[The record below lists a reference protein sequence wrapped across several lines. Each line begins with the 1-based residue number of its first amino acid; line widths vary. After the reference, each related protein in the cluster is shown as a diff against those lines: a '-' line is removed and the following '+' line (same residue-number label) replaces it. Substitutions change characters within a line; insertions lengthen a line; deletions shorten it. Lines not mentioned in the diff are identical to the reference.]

1 MRIINIEIKNFLSIE
16 NINTSLDRPG
26 LNLVLGEN
34 KDNPAFSNNGSGK
47 SSFFE
52 AIIWGLFG
60 EIVRDVSIDDIVRK
74 GQKELYVGLVVDPE
88 NGEAPVVVSRYRS
101 DKKTHFY
108 VREMEGDN
116 SELFPAA
123 SVKEKQKLLD
133 AWLGIDYNTF
143 INSVYFGKG
152 LTKFFMTSNDNDRKD
167 VLESI
172 LQLIS
177 FDKPFEKAKDALKL
191 LLIEEDRING
201 EIAYYKKWAV
211 ERENQL
217 SKSISEKDRLVKQ
230 NPEMDAAVEKITK
243 IINKVGLLKLDIDK
257 ADVGVTRLV
266 NEESSILEEIEA
278 VFKKS
283 SEEIIE
289 DYNKNINSLNSLEK
303 EEKDKINLDFKDQE
317 VNCLSEYNEVNR
329 LYKEALQKND
339 FYRDALVVSRS
350 DLNRLNEELRKVKSN
365 TAGTT
370 CPTCFSLVSEDHIAS
385 VVAELEGK
393 IQKKETEVNGLIE
406 TSSNITST
414 TINPLFEMLSSLEK
428 DKEELIKQ
436 KNASLLE
443 LSQKYSKR
451 RNALLEKKSNDEKQ
465 LLKEKAAR
473 VKELSSVLSTQ
484 LAELRSIIYEKNL
497 EIKDLEYNRVVL
509 KNSVENH
516 AKALKTINE
525 TIENDARLKQESLE
539 KAKNFQSLL
548 EKLKAEKPLLE
559 FAVDA
564 FSPKGIRSLIFEN
577 ALPYITERANYYS
590 MYLTG
595 GTVKIDISPT
605 TTTKTT
611 KETKEKLSVSA
622 RNALGSEI
630 YSGNSDGERRR
641 IDVCILLALQDLI
654 GTRSTKIWNL
664 AIYDEIADA
673 LDATGIQNLID
684 LFRSIA
690 SEKSVYII
698 SHSTDMKQYF
708 DECLLFIKEGG
719 VSRLS
724 YGS

>member
-1 MRIINIEIKNFLSIE
+1 MRITNIEIKNFLSID

-47 SSFFE
+47 SAFFE

-201 EIAYYKKWAV
+201 EISYYEKWAN
-211 ERENQL
+211 ENDRQL
-217 SKSISEKDRLVKQ
+217 NLIL
-230 NPEMDAAVEKITK
+230 VEKERLKEQDEKATEATVEITK
-243 IINKVGLLKLDIDK
+243 IINKIGSYKMDVDVLEDYIGSLQRKQEKALDILKSEIKVKAGFILQEYNDTLNEINVAFAADK
-257 ADVGVTRLV
+257 
-266 NEESSILEEIEA
+266 SILQKSYDEQKQQILIEEAEA
-278 VFKKS
+278 NKVREEAKEKFRFYSDALAVSRAEVHRNKNEILKVRENRADTKCPKCYNLI
-283 SEEIIE
+283 SEEHLSNVVAGFERALVEAEGQVEALVASCKHVTDNLLTPISEAITE
-289 DYNKNINSLNSLEK
+289 LVDEK
-303 EEKDKINLDFKDQE
+303 ERLFLAFNKSFSDLKDAAEEKKLKALEVKNKAEKDLLVEKNLRE
-317 VNCLSEYNEVNR
+317 
-329 LYKEALQKND
+329 KE
-339 FYRDALVVSRS
+339 
-350 DLNRLNEELRKVKSN
+350 
-365 TAGTT
+365 
-370 CPTCFSLVSEDHIAS
+370 LVSEIR
-385 VVAELEGK
+385 AEIDSNLEAK
-393 IQKKETEVNGLIE
+393 TNKL
-406 TSSNITST
+406 
-414 TINPLFEMLSSLEK
+414 
-428 DKEELIKQ
+428 
-436 KNASLLE
+436 
-443 LSQKYSKR
+443 
-451 RNALLEKKSNDEKQ
+451 
-465 LLKEKAAR
+465 
-473 VKELSSVLSTQ
+473 
-484 LAELRSIIYEKNL
+484 L
-497 EIKDLEYNRVVL
+497 EIKDLERRHSELQAFTV
-509 KNSVENH
+509 NH
-516 AKALKTINE
+516 YKQITGLDTRIADQKKLKTDNV
-525 TIENDARLKQESLE
+525 
-539 KAKNFQSLL
+539 AKTTEFVSLL
-548 EKLKAEKPLLE
+548 KKIQKEKPLLE

-590 MYLTG
+590 TYLTG

-611 KETKEKLSVSA
+611 GETKEKLSVSA
-622 RNALGSEI
+622 KNALGSEI
-630 YSGNSDGERRR
+630 YSGNSSGECKR

-654 GTRSTKIWNL
+654 STRSTKVWNL
-664 AIYDEIADA
+664 MIMDEIMDS
-673 LDATGIQNLID
+673 LDTTGIQNLID
-684 LFRSIA
+684 LF
-690 SEKSVYII
+690 KSTIGQKAVYLI
-698 SHSTDMKQYF
+698 SHNSDIKQYF
-708 DECLLFIKEGG
+708 DESLVFIKENG
-719 VSRLS
+719 VSRL
-724 YGS
+724 G